1 MHNFSSRTLWKT
13 SLSQLPAP
21 AVPPDETKP
30 WIHWVFRRQHSR
42 TPMSDAECGRKLYTD
57 VLAHFRRSQASL
69 KQIHLSAKHQS
80 LLEAFPLIHV
90 YAILIDSTY
99 SRGSRFESDS
109 ESPLGIQKLNV
120 GFSNWTSD
128 SETTDV
134 VLCRIKKLFRRFQ
147 KLLRG
152 LAYSEP
158 TPFPN
163 MEWDFNLNI
172 LQLIFMRDQIY
183 HPLREMH

>member
-1 MHNFSSRTLWKT
+1 MVLETTSWEGGQGFLESALLMHNFSSRTLWKT

-57 VLAHFRRSQASL
+57 VLAHFRHLVAGISQADPFER
-69 KQIHLSAKHQS
+69 KAPEPAGGLS
-80 LLEAFPLIHV
+80 FDPC
-90 YAILIDSTY
+90 
-99 SRGSRFESDS
+99 RFESDS

-134 VLCRIKKLFRRFQ
+134 IFRNYSGVWRIQ
-147 KLLRG
+147 NLLRFRIWNG
-152 LAYSEP
+152 
-158 TPFPN
+158 
-163 MEWDFNLNI
+163 I
-172 LQLIFMRDQIY
+172 LT
-183 HPLREMH
+183 